1 VLPIP
6 LPAQGKLGERRAR
19 EIKIMR
25 HLTEDPRRAYFRLLH
40 ILSIAVPNSAEKII
54 DEFQMP
60 EGLPEETRKL
70 MAEAIA
76 SSLKKLKKI
85 EERLSELEKKLEV
98 DEG

>member
-1 VLPIP
+1 
-6 LPAQGKLGERRAR
+6 
-19 EIKIMR
+19 MN
-25 HLTEDPRRAYFRLLH
+25 EDPRSAYFRLLH

-54 DEFQMP
+54 DEFQIP
-60 EGLPEETRKL
+60 EGVPKETRKL

>member
-1 VLPIP
+1 M
-6 LPAQGKLGERRAR
+6 K
-19 EIKIMR
+19 
-25 HLTEDPRRAYFRLLH
+25 EDPRRTYFRLLH
-40 ILSIAVPNSAEKII
+40 ILSIAVPDNAEKII
-54 DEFQMP
+54 DEFQIP

-98 DEG
+98 GEG

>member
-1 VLPIP
+1 MTDAKRI
-6 LPAQGKLGERRAR
+6 
-19 EIKIMR
+19 
-25 HLTEDPRRAYFRLLH
+25 LTEDPRRAYFQLLH

-54 DEFQMP
+54 DEFQIP
-60 EGLPEETRKL
+60 EGVPKETRKL

-98 DEG
+98 DGA

>member
-1 VLPIP
+1 
-6 LPAQGKLGERRAR
+6 
-19 EIKIMR
+19 MN
-25 HLTEDPRRAYFRLLH
+25 EDPRSAYFRLLH

-54 DEFQMP
+54 DEFQIP
-60 EGLPEETRKL
+60 EGVPKETRKL

-85 EERLSELEKKLEV
+85 EEKLSELEKKLEV

>member
-6 LPAQGKLGERRAR
+6 LPAQGKLGERRVR